1 MTDQTPLDEKEIL
14 KGASP
19 ARTAKALNATLK
31 ALEDT
36 CSTWNAQW
44 KELRD
49 YLAPERGRFYTQGDQ
64 INRGDQYDASAIVDN
79 VGGKAVET
87 LAAGMQSGLT
97 SPARPWFRLGLK
109 DDVLEKLPEVKSWL
123 HDVEKLLYAAFASSN
138 FYAEAH
144 SVYFEQAA
152 FGTGCQLVE
161 DDDQE
166 DLRFLTLTI
175 GEYAVSMDANGRPIQ
190 VGRRFY
196 LTLEQLNDHFGRDNL
211 SPTLQAEVDKPE
223 PAWQTFYQVGHLVR
237 KNSKYDPNKAD
248 IFSMRYESIYWEI
261 GAPETQPPLRQSG
274 YLEFPFMVPR
284 WLIIGGNVYGHGPG
298 HTNLPDVKM
307 LQEMTADWLLA
318 VHKTIDPPMR
328 VPSNYNGTLD
338 MLPGGLNQI
347 DVNDPAGVGALL
359 DLRVD
364 LNGIQLALQEKKN
377 DIRKGFF
384 NDLFLMLQ
392 DAPNDMTATEVL
404 ERQSEKLLQLGPVL
418 ERQQNDFHDPLI
430 DRVFGILYRRG
441 KLPVPPPEIQGAEL
455 RVEYISLLALAQ
467 LRESLLAIQRA
478 TAYIKDVAQIAP
490 TVLDKFNGDEA
501 VDELQQV
508 LGISPAIIRTDEEV
522 KKIRVARAQKQAL
535 IEQQAQTAQTA
546 ATAKTLSQ
554 TDLSGGNALAEMM
567 GAQNPVQGA
576 AHA

>member
-1 MTDQTPLDEKEIL
+1 MDPMQESENL
-14 KGASP
+14 KAAP
-19 ARTAKALNATLK
+19 ERTIKALTAALK

-36 CSTWNAQW
+36 CSTWNPKW

-64 INRGDQYDASAIVDN
+64 ANRGDQIDASAIVDN
-79 VGGKAVET
+79 VAGKAVET
-87 LAAGMQSGLT
+87 LAAGMQGGLT

-109 DDVLEKLPEVKSWL
+109 DDTLEQLPEVKTWL
-123 HDVEKLLYAAFASSN
+123 HDVEKLLYSAFASSN
-138 FYAEAH
+138 FYSEAH
-144 SVYFEQAA
+144 SIYFEQAA
-152 FGTGCQLVE
+152 FGTGCQLIE

-175 GEYAVSMDANGRPIQ
+175 GEYAVAMDAQGRPLQ

-196 LTLEQLNDHFGRDNL
+196 LTLEQLQDHFGRDNL
-211 SPTLQAEVDKPE
+211 GPQLQIEVDKPE
-223 PAWQTFYQVGHLVR
+223 PAWQTLYQVGHLVR
-237 KNSKYDPNKAD
+237 KNPKYDPAKAD
-248 IFSMRYESIYWEI
+248 IFSARYESLYFEI
-261 GAPETQPPLRQSG
+261 GAPDNQPPLRKSG
-274 YLEFPFMVPR
+274 YREFPFMVPR
-284 WLIIGGNVYGHGPG
+284 WLVIGGNAYGHGPG

-318 VHKTIDPPMR
+318 VHKQLDPPMR
-328 VPSNYNGTLD
+328 VPSNFAGTLD
-338 MLPGGLNQI
+338 MLPGGQNHM
-347 DVNDPAGVGALL
+347 DVNDPAGVGPLL
-359 DLRVD
+359 ELSVD
-364 LNGIQLALQEKKN
+364 LAAMHTALQEKKL
-377 DIRKGFF
+377 DIRKGFY

-392 DAPNDMTATEVL
+392 DVPADMTATEVL

-441 KLPVPPPEIQGAEL
+441 KLPVPPPEIQGAAL
-455 RVEYISLLALAQ
+455 KVEYISLLALAQ

-478 TAYIKDVAQIAP
+478 TVYIKDVAQIAP

-501 VDELQQV
+501 VDELQSV

-522 KKIRVARAQKQAL
+522 KKIRAARAAQQAAL
-535 IEQQAQTAQTA
+535 AQQAQAAQTA

-554 TDLSGGNALAEMM
+554 TDLTGGNALAELM
-567 GAQNPVQGA
+567 GAQGPVEET